1 MCFCFVC
8 VPPLCVVTDET
19 NNTGLCAFLYLLLPF
34 ASVPPLASTRCEVG
48 TMSAMSPRRLDPT
61 AFPVAINTHP
71 PSTFNLCRKACHV
84 RTRQGSAPRLLT
96 GIRENQTLS
105 CKNNCQK
112 ESRFHTAEQKNS
124 NLIKAAFMLLSLLC
138 WFTCRVTVMS
148 KIKHSSNAVENRG

>member
-8 VPPLCVVTDET
+8 VPALCVLTYET
-19 NNTGLCAFLYLLLPF
+19 NNTGLCAFLCLLLPF
-34 ASVPPLASTRCEVG
+34 ASVPPLASTRRKVG
-48 TMSAMSPRRLDPT
+48 TMSAMSPRRRDPA

-96 GIRENQTLS
+96 GIRENQPLS
-105 CKNNCQK
+105 CQKNCQK
-112 ESRFHTAEQKNS
+112 GSRFHTAEQKNS

-138 WFTCRVTVMS
+138 WFICHMTVMS
-148 KIKHSSNAVENRG
+148 KVKHNSNAVEKRE